1 VEASA
6 AMSWMPCPSAPS
18 VPLVPLVPFV
28 PCSEAIQSASEPTK
42 PCSNAIW
49 NALLPAVPSAPANSF
64 QAVPFHF
71 QVVWLTV

>member
-1 VEASA
+1 V
-6 AMSWMPCPSAPS
+6 PF
-18 VPLVPLVPFV
+18 VPLVTIDAIA

-42 PCSNAIW
+42 PCSKAIW

-71 QVVWLTV
+71 HVVWLTV